1 MLLGI
6 FKTTPPP
13 SPDSPTFKRSVCFT
27 WQSLVIL
34 NVFNT
39 LVLKQVL
46 WKTKTF
52 LKIFRSSQVFL
63 EISQNSQE
71 NTYARLL
78 KKETLAQVFSC
89 EFCEISKN
97 TFFYRTRLVDWFWL
111 LEYLFL
117 VESRTIERGIF
128 PYKTSLSKANFKTNR
143 IRSTKWSYQKERGF
157 ATILL
162 IWKFNWSV
170 RATCK

>member
-1 MLLGI
+1 M
-6 FKTTPPP
+6 
-13 SPDSPTFKRSVCFT
+13 
-27 WQSLVIL
+27 IL

-97 TFFYRTRLVDWFWL
+97 TFFTERVWL
-111 LEYLFL
+111 TDSDYWSTFFL

-143 IRSTKWSYQKERGF
+143 IRSTKWSY
-157 ATILL
+157 
-162 IWKFNWSV
+162 
-170 RATCK
+170 

>member
-1 MLLGI
+1 MVLGI

-97 TFFYRTRLVDWFWL
+97 TFFTERVWL
-111 LEYLFL
+111 TDSDYWSNFFL

-162 IWKFNWSV
+162 IWKF
-170 RATCK
+170 KI